1 MNILTVDTNIWAYYF
16 SCDAPEFKY
25 VEKPVDQIIKSG
37 KEEIAVNT
45 VIVME
50 LAHFLVKSL
59 GPIEAKKKIDSF
71 LSFPMIIGDLDYSST
86 IDSIEELRRYS
97 HIGIGG
103 RDATILAFMRNAS
116 IKRIMTH
123 DAALK
128 KIDWLEVT
136 DPIPQ

>member
-16 SCDAPEFKY
+16 SRGAPEHKY
-25 VEKPVDQIIKSG
+25 VEKPIDGIIKSG
-37 KEEIAVNT
+37 KEEIAVNS

-59 GPIEAKKKIDSF
+59 GPIEAKAKIDLF

-86 IDSIEELRRYS
+86 LDSIEELKKYS
-97 HIGIGG
+97 HLGIGG
-103 RDATILAFMRNAS
+103 RDATILAFMRKAS
-116 IKRIMTH
+116 IRRIMTH

-128 KIDWLEVT
+128 QIDWLDVI
-136 DPIPQ
+136 DPIP